1 MDMTAS
7 IVPRSDQVNADDL
20 ISGPVT
26 VTVDRVTEGSSEQP
40 VDVHLVEFPERA
52 FRPSKSMRR
61 VMVAAWGPDTSA
73 YTGHRMTLYRDPL
86 IRFGKDEVGGIRIS
100 HMSHID
106 RALRIALTVTR
117 GKREPF
123 TVTPLPD
130 AAPVI
135 PPATREQQ
143 VTLAEL
149 LTAAGIEDKLAYVSE
164 QVGRPISSARD
175 LDRAEA
181 SAVIDALDAMT
192 VVVEEPP
199 FDMGEGA

>member
-7 IVPRSDQVNADDL
+7 IIPKSDQINADDL

-26 VTVDRVTEGSSEQP
+26 VTIDKVSAGSSEQP
-40 VDVHLVEFPERA
+40 VDVHLMEFPDRA

-61 VMVAAWGPDTSA
+61 VMVAAWGADTAA
-73 YTGHRMTLYRDPL
+73 YTGHRLTLYRDPT

-106 RALRIALTVTR
+106 KALRIALTVTR

-123 TVTPLPD
+123 TVAPLTD
-130 AAPVI
+130 VAPAI

-143 VTLAEL
+143 VTLAGL
-149 LTAAGIEDKLAYVSE
+149 MNAAGIEDKLAYVSTCI
-164 QVGRPISSARD
+164 GRTITSAKD
-175 LDRAEA
+175 LDTAEA
-181 SAVIDALDAMT
+181 AAVINSLSESAA
-192 VVVEEPP
+192 VVEPT
-199 FDMGEGA
+199 FDEDGAA